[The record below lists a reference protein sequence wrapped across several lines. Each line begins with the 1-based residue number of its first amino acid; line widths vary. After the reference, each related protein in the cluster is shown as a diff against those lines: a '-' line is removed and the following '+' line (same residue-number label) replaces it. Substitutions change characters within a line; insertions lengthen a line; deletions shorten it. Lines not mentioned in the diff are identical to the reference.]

1 MNRGNGVTEDFTILE
16 RKQIKE
22 WSEKAKEKNVKEK
35 DEIVCR
41 VRGCPSTPLYLKKV
55 ERKKE

>member
-22 WSEKAKEKNVKEK
+22 WSEKAKEK